1 MRPHGPSV
9 PPEAP
14 PRGLSGLPSNSDLPR
29 EENKLHRFRGSRGSS
44 GSPCAA
50 QRPKWTLAGPTRPAR
65 APPPP
70 RAPPHPV
77 PPSTQPQRPRA
88 PPLAPPP
95 PPRAAPLLGREEPPR
110 PQRLCTPIAYPSA
123 PPHREAPWAPPGG
136 HRGEAAANQTGLTPP
151 CGSAPSLVRHVAPGA
166 REGPGEVLGV
176 AAWCRHLANP
186 SPARHELWGRP
197 AAADTPATPGLP
209 GGRGTGPNSEPLNSP
224 PPGAKGTEL
233 SSGRR
238 TPCGHPQPAMTEGE
252 APGCGDPVS
261 AGGRGLLGEEGDRS
275 ATCMAVCHRS
285 LRWLLGNSTR
295 SSSPRAQGQFGTLSP
310 GAVYTD
316 SAAS

>member
-1 MRPHGPSV
+1 MACRGYHQIPTFPGKKTSYTGSGAPGGRQARPAPPSGRSGPWLDLPA
-9 PPEAP
+9 PPEPHPLPAP
-14 PRGLSGLPSNSDLPR
+14 LPIRS
-29 EENKLHRFRGSRGSS
+29 
-44 GSPCAA
+44 
-50 QRPKWTLAGPTRPAR
+50 RPALNPNVPEPR
-65 APPPP
+65 PSPPP
-70 RAPPHPV
+70 RPPGPLHFWAGRSLHGPKGCAPRSP
-77 PPSTQPQRPRA
+77 T
-88 PPLAPPP
+88 PPLPPP
-95 PPRAAPLLGREEPPR
+95 
-110 PQRLCTPIAYPSA
+110 
-123 PPHREAPWAPPGG
+123 REAPWAPPGG